1 MNCQD
6 VQRGMVVNA
15 HGDSPLSADMSD
27 HLAGCADC
35 RKELEAL
42 RAFVRALPPGD
53 LPPNAFFARQR
64 AAIMEK
70 IDTAPAPRLFPGRW
84 QWATGMAAA
93 LLLGVYFTWS
103 QRPRPA
109 SGELFQN
116 LEMMQQL
123 DVLEAWADM
132 ESHGRA

>member
-15 HGDSPLSADMSD
+15 HGDSPLSAEMSE
-27 HLAGCADC
+27 HLSGCADC
-35 RKELEAL
+35 RRELEAL
-42 RAFVRALPPGD
+42 RAFVRALPQKD

-64 AAIMEK
+64 AAIMDK
-70 IDTAPAPRLFPGRW
+70 IESATPPRLFPGRW

-109 SGELFQN
+109 SSDLVRDLDMIQE
-116 LEMMQQL
+116 L

-132 ESHGRA
+132 ESRGQA